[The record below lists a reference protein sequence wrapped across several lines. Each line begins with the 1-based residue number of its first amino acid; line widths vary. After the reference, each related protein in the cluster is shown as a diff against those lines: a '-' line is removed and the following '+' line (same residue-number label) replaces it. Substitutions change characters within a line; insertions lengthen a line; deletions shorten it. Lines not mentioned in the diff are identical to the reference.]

1 MNHTISGKVVR
12 GDGYG
17 RKLGFPTINLEL
29 EKKEILPAGVYA
41 GIVILEDNPRQGR
54 GKEYRAGIAVDQNN
68 KIDAHLLGYS
78 GDAYGKKVTFK
89 INKFLRE
96 YKKFNTE
103 EELISQ
109 IKKDLDKC

>member
-1 MNHTISGKVVR
+1 MNHIISGRVMR

-41 GIVILEDNPRQGR
+41 GVVILED
-54 GKEYRAGIAVDQNN
+54 KEYRAGIAVDQNN
-68 KIDAHLLGYS
+68 KIDAHLLGYN
-78 GDAYGKKVTFK
+78 GDAYGKKVIFK
-89 INKFLRE
+89 IDKFLRE

>member
-1 MNHTISGKVVR
+1 MQYTISGKVVR

-17 RKLGFPTINLEL
+17 RKLGFPTINLEPD
-29 EKKEILPAGVYA
+29 ENTEEFPPAGIYA
-41 GIVILEDNPRQGR
+41 GTVILEDE
-54 GKEYRAGIAVDQNN
+54 EYRAGIAVSSNTNNQN
-68 KIDAHLLGYS
+68 KIDAHLLGYD
-78 GDAYGKKVTFK
+78 GDAYGKKAIFK

-96 YKKFNTE
+96 YKKFDTK